1 MMMAYAGTQ
10 NTRTKYSINLSE
22 CVLIAPV
29 FFFFFLNSN
38 EVWVWHGFEFDFIA
52 KLPFNIIINILNC
65 ILCC

>member
-29 FFFFFLNSN
+29 FFFFFQIATKFGYGTVLNLISLRS
-38 EVWVWHGFEFDFIA
+38 FP
-52 KLPFNIIINILNC
+52 LTL
-65 ILCC
+65 L